1 MGSWGPSVLRVVLR
15 FQHEAMLLGFKPAPH
30 AYGRHPIT
38 STENVN
44 PSVVL
49 VHGAYADGSSWSEVI
64 RRLHRAAITA
74 AAVQNPL
81 TSLADD
87 VAHTRRVLARQPG
100 PVILGGH
107 SFAGTVIT
115 EAGTYPNVAALVY
128 VAARAPDAG
137 EDYAALASRFPAPPA
152 SAGLVYSDGFGAL
165 TEDAFL
171 NDFANGVEPVQARVL
186 YAVQGRVSETLF
198 RDRTTVA
205 AWRSR
210 PTWYAVSRQDRTI
223 SPELQRFLARRMR
236 ATTVEIDAGHLSLIT
251 RPGEVTQLIMNAVQA
266 VRRSAAGWPRPGTNH
281 SHLTDPEGPHAR
293 S

>member
-1 MGSWGPSVLRVVLR
+1 M
-15 FQHEAMLLGFKPAPH
+15 
-30 AYGRHPIT
+30 
-38 STENVN
+38 ENVN

-64 RRLHRAAITA
+64 KRLHRAAITA
-74 AAVQNPL
+74 VAVQNPL

-87 VAHTRRVLARQPG
+87 VAHTYRILARQPG
-100 PVILGGH
+100 PVILAGH

-115 EAGTYPNVAALVY
+115 EAGTHPNVAALVY

-137 EDYAALASRFPAPPA
+137 EDYAALASRFPSPPA
-152 SAGLVYSDGFGAL
+152 SAGLVYADGFGAL

-223 SPELQRFLARRMR
+223 SPELQRFLAARMH
-236 ATTVEIDAGHLSLIT
+236 ATTIEIDSGHLSLIT
-251 RPGEVTQLIMNAVQA
+251 RPGEVTQLLLNAIQA
-266 VRRSAAGWPRPGTNH
+266 VRRNATGWLQPGMNH
-281 SHLTDPEGPHAR
+281 SHPTDPAGPHAR